1 MKKEMQLL
9 NVLLN
14 SIELNSNKLR
24 NIKKKNSLKKY
35 KYPGE
40 KKFYCHP

>member
-24 NIKKKNSLKKY
+24 NIKKKTL
-35 KYPGE
+35 
-40 KKFYCHP
+40 